1 MIWIEMPEKILDQN
15 YWDSQY
21 QAGKTAWDLGLVSP
35 PIKKYFDEVE
45 DKNLSILIPGGGNSY
60 EAEYLLHQGF
70 TNITVVDIA
79 PSLVEKL
86 KEKFQGESKIKI
98 LLGDFFKHQG
108 AYDMIVEQTFF
119 CALPPAMRPQYVSK
133 MHQLLKQDALL
144 VGLLFNRTFEGGPP
158 FGGNKVDYENLFQ
171 SAFHFLHFDTC
182 HNSIGPR
189 ALSEL
194 WIELKKI

>member
-1 MIWIEMPEKILDQN
+1 MPEKILDQN

-21 QAGKTAWDLGLVSP
+21 QAGRTAWDLGLVSP
-35 PIKKYFDEVE
+35 PIKKYFDQLE
-45 DKNLSILIPGGGNSY
+45 DKNQSILIPGGGNSY
-60 EAEYLLHQGF
+60 EAEYLLQQGF
-70 TNITVVDIA
+70 TDITVVDIA

-86 KEKFQGESKIKI
+86 KEKFQGKLGIKI
-98 LLGDFFKHQG
+98 LLGDFFEHQA

-119 CALPPAMRPQYVSK
+119 CALAPTMRQQYVWK
-133 MHQLLKQDALL
+133 MHQLLKPNALL

-158 FGGNKVDYENLFQ
+158 FGGNINEYKTLF
-171 SAFHFLHFDTC
+171 SPYFHLQHMATAP
-182 HNSIGPR
+182 NSVAPR

>member
-1 MIWIEMPEKILDQN
+1 MPEKILDQN

-21 QAGKTAWDLGLVSP
+21 QAGKTGWDLGMVSP

-70 TNITVVDIA
+70 TDITVVDIA

-98 LLGDFFKHQG
+98 LLVIFLNTKLP
-108 AYDMIVEQTFF
+108 MI
-119 CALPPAMRPQYVSK
+119 
-133 MHQLLKQDALL
+133 
-144 VGLLFNRTFEGGPP
+144 
-158 FGGNKVDYENLFQ
+158 
-171 SAFHFLHFDTC
+171 
-182 HNSIGPR
+182 
-189 ALSEL
+189 
-194 WIELKKI
+194 

>member
-1 MIWIEMPEKILDQN
+1 MQEKLLDQN

-21 QAGKTAWDLGLVSP
+21 QAGKTGWDLGMVSP
-35 PIKKYFDEVE
+35 PIKKYFDQVE

-60 EAEYLLHQGF
+60 EAEYLLLKGF
-70 TNITVVDIA
+70 TDITVVDIA

-86 KEKFQGESKIKI
+86 QEKFSGKSEIKI
-98 LLGDFFKHQG
+98 LLGDFFEHQG
-108 AYDMIVEQTFF
+108 AYDIIVEQTFF
-119 CALPPAMRPQYVSK
+119 CALPPKMRPQYVLK

-158 FGGNKVDYENLFQ
+158 FSGDINEYETLF
-171 SAFHFLHFDTC
+171 SPYFHLQHLATAP
-182 HNSIGPR
+182 NSVTPR

-194 WIELKKI
+194 WIEFKKR